1 MDTHKVYILVDEN
14 RRIKAINSDVF
25 LSNATNWLLIDE
37 GTGDKYHHAQGN
49 YLNKPIMDDDGV
61 YNYKFV
67 NNEIQE
73 RSNEEKA
80 ADISSASTYVK
91 SELEL
96 KVEQLQVENEEI
108 QNALVEL
115 AGLIDRGMRYG

>member
-1 MDTHKVYILVDEN
+1 MNTHKVYILVDESGI
-14 RRIKAINSDVF
+14 IKAINSDVF
-25 LSNATNWLLIDE
+25 LSNTTNWLLIDE

-49 YLNKPIMDDDGV
+49 YLDKPIMDDNGV
-61 YNYKFV
+61 YNYKFA

-73 RSNEEKA
+73 RSDEEKA
-80 ADISSASTYVK
+80 ADISSASSYVK
-91 SELEL
+91 SDLEL

-115 AGLIDRGMRYG
+115 AGLIDGGV

>member
-1 MDTHKVYILVDEN
+1 MDMHKVYILVDEG
-14 RRIKAINSDVF
+14 RRIKAINSDIF
-25 LSNATNWLLIDE
+25 LLDTTNWLLIDE
-37 GTGDKYHHAQGN
+37 GAGDKYHHAQGN
-49 YLNKPIMDDDGV
+49 YLDKPIMDDNGT

-73 RSNEEKA
+73 RSDEEKA

-91 SELEL
+91 SDLEL

-115 AGLIDRGMRYG
+115 AGLIDGGM